1 MNLFETCSV
10 HDLGKDDIPYNV
22 LYAKYQDALETIMHY
37 EERLFTLESDLEA
50 FQEAYDEVSNKY
62 YG

>member
-1 MNLFETCSV
+1 MNLFETYSLR
-10 HDLGKDDIPYNV
+10 DLGKTDIPYNV

-37 EERLFTLESDLEA
+37 EERIYRLESDLEA
-50 FQEAYDEVSNKY
+50 FEEAYEEVSNKY

>member
-1 MNLFETCSV
+1 MNLFETYSL
-10 HDLGKDDIPYNV
+10 HDLGKVDIPYNV

-37 EERLFTLESDLEA
+37 EERIYRLESDLEA
-50 FQEAYDEVSNKY
+50 FEEAYEEVSNKY

>member
-1 MNLFETCSV
+1 MNLFEAYSL
-10 HDLGKDDIPYNV
+10 HDLGKTDIPYNV

-37 EERLFTLESDLEA
+37 EERIYRLESDLEA
-50 FQEAYDEVSNKY
+50 FEEAYEEVSNKY

>member
-1 MNLFETCSV
+1 MKFFIGYDL
-10 HDLGKDDIPYNV
+10 HDLGKTEIPYDE

-37 EERLFTLESDLEA
+37 KNLINRLNHELESYE
-50 FQEAYDEVSNKY
+50 EAYEELSNKY